1 MNEITVEQLYD
12 FMKEKYKNLF
22 DENYIKDKQ
31 FKSILDEIFQEAI
44 LSYVRVLVLFQ
55 ITDDVIIN
63 FRSNTKNSA
72 ELKQIDLFLHY
83 FSKIID
89 KHNLI
94 IKDLRIMNMKIKY

>member
-12 FMKEKYKNLF
+12 CLKEKYKNLF

-55 ITDDVIIN
+55 ITDDVIT
-63 FRSNTKNSA
+63 SNTKNSA

-83 FSKIID
+83 FSKILD

>member
-22 DENYIKDKQ
+22 DVTYIQDKK

-55 ITDDVIIN
+55 ITDDVITN

-94 IKDLRIMNMKIKY
+94 IKDLRKISMKLKF

>member
-55 ITDDVIIN
+55 ITDDVITN
-63 FRSNTKNSA
+63 FKCNTKNSA

-83 FSKIID
+83 FSKILD

-94 IKDLRIMNMKIKY
+94 IKDLHKMNMKIKY

>member
-12 FMKEKYKNLF
+12 CLKEKYKNLF
-22 DENYIKDKQ
+22 DENYIKDKN
-31 FKSILDEIFQEAI
+31 FKSILDEIFQEVI
-44 LSYVRVLVLFQ
+44 LSYVRVLILFQ
-55 ITDDVIIN
+55 ITDDVITN
-63 FRSNTKNSA
+63 FRCNNKNSA

-94 IKDLRIMNMKIKY
+94 IKDLRKISMKLKF